1 MSSDLRSLIDRSQ
14 YVSFDIFDTAV
25 IRSVLKP
32 TDVFNLVEQHFKA
45 HGNELQFDYKRARIE
60 SERRAREKAW
70 KINKCAE
77 TTLDEIY
84 LCMRED
90 LNIDHSSVENL
101 KQLEIDTEI
110 KICTR
115 NTFIHELYT
124 YSLEKGKKVIFMS
137 DMYLPFDIVE
147 RILKNTGYSTFHTIY
162 ISSSLG
168 ITKST
173 GELYAYLLDKLRCKP
188 QEILHIGDN
197 HDSDIKTPK
206 KLGITTYF
214 YEKNLERAL
223 RCKDLRNNLLNEFF
237 NRENTIEESVYLA
250 TIINQSCSSREQ
262 KKKTF
267 EYDFWYDFGYH
278 YVGILFFAF
287 NSWLLEQ
294 ARKDNIER
302 LYFLSRD
309 GYILRKVYDFMSQ
322 SFDRSPQSEYVY
334 ASRRALNLPAIVEL
348 DDTTLDFL
356 VSGTSTLRVAQFLE
370 RIGFNPSQ
378 FTKVITEAGY
388 SHRDDLVINGKD
400 YANLRRLFTLLSGD
414 IRKKAA
420 TERNNLFAY
429 FDSIGLLEEKKIGV
443 VDIGWHGT
451 LQYSINKLLQ
461 IYGREPS
468 IKGYYLGTFHKAKE
482 LHEAGQHMSAYLCE
496 FGQPEYF
503 HEIIKY
509 CVEIFEFIHIAPHGS
524 VINFERINGTI
535 KPIFDQDDQESE
547 KIAKAQTV
555 QKGALDFIDD
565 SVKTWKQFN
574 FLRIS
579 KKTAVKPLARILRN
593 PTATEAMLL
602 GDLEHAEGFGNVYVK
617 RYIAKPPKWSTLLTN
632 PYSLFQGYRKAF
644 WRKGYK
650 KRFFSF
656 NRPF

>member
-1 MSSDLRSLIDRSQ
+1 
-14 YVSFDIFDTAV
+14 VSFDIFDTAV
-25 IRSVLKP
+25 IRSVVKP
-32 TDVFNLVEQHFKA
+32 TDVFNLVEQQFEA
-45 HGNELQFDYKRARIE
+45 YGNELRFDYKTARIE

-70 KINKCAE
+70 RINKCTE

-90 LNIDHSSVENL
+90 FNIDHGSAENL
-101 KQLEIDTEI
+101 KQSEINTEI
-110 KICTR
+110 KICAQ
-115 NTFIHELYT
+115 NQFIHELYN
-124 YSLEKGKKVIFMS
+124 YSLEKGKEVIFMS
-137 DMYLPFDIVE
+137 DMYLPLDIVE
-147 RILKNTGYSTFHTIY
+147 QILKNTGYRKFHMIFL
-162 ISSSLG
+162 SSSLG

-173 GELYAYLLDKLRCKP
+173 GELYTHVLNTLRCKP
-188 QEILHIGDN
+188 QEVLHIGDN
-197 HDSDIKTPK
+197 YDTDIKIPEK
-206 KLGITTYF
+206 FGITTYF

-223 RCKDLRNNLLNEFF
+223 SCKDIRNNLLNEFIS
-237 NRENTIEESVYLA
+237 RETTIEESVYLA
-250 TIINQSCSSREQ
+250 TIINQSCSRRGE

-287 NSWLLEQ
+287 TNWLLEQ
-294 ARKDNIER
+294 VRKDTIEK

-322 SFDRSPQSEYVY
+322 SFDHPPRSEYVY

-370 RIGFNPSQ
+370 RIGFNPSH
-378 FTKVITEAGY
+378 FTKAIAEAGY
-388 SHRDDLVINGKD
+388 SDGDDLVINGKD
-400 YANLRRLFTLLSGD
+400 YANLRRLFTLLSRD
-414 IRKKAA
+414 IRDKAA
-420 TERNNLFAY
+420 IERTNLFAY

-451 LQYSINKLLQ
+451 LQFSMNKLLQ
-461 IYGREPS
+461 IFGKDPS
-468 IKGYYLGTFHKAKE
+468 IKGYYLGTFHKAKD
-482 LHEAGQHMSAYLCE
+482 LYEAGQHMSAYLCE
-496 FGQPEYF
+496 FGQPEDF
-503 HEIIKY
+503 HKIIKY

-524 VINFERINGTI
+524 VINFERVNGTI

-565 SVKTWKQFN
+565 LAKIWKQFN
-574 FLRIS
+574 FLRFS
-579 KKTAVKPLARILRN
+579 KKTAVKPLARVLRN
-593 PTATEAMLL
+593 PTATEATLF

-617 RYIAKPPKWSTLLTN
+617 RYIAKPPKWSTLLTK
-632 PYSLFQGYRKAF
+632 PYSLFQGYHKAF

-656 NRPF
+656 NRPFRDN